1 MVGKTA
7 GASIPVKV
15 VAQTTLLAAVVF
27 LPTHTAR
34 QKQANFTSE
43 FPNEAVKVI
52 NCIKSWPI
60 TKKKIFFPC

>member
-15 VAQTTLLAAVVF
+15 VAQTTLLAAIVF

-52 NCIKSWPI
+52 NCIKS
-60 TKKKIFFPC
+60 